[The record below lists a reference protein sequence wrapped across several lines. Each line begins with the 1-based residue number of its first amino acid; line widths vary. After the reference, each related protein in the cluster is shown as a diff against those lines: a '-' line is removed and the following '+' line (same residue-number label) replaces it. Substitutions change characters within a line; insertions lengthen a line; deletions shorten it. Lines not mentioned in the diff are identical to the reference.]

1 MLADDGVEVGDP
13 LGALEA
19 LLEETLRGVPE
30 AETVELTE
38 TTGLAEEAVAEV
50 EPEIERVDASSALLE
65 EVRIVAVLL
74 GDTEMLVLDG
84 AVPLVEALTPEVRT
98 VIVVVTSTE
107 AVPEMV
113 PST

>member
-1 MLADDGVEVGDP
+1 MLADDAVEVGDP

-19 LLEETLRGVPE
+19 LLEEVLRRVPE
-30 AETVELTE
+30 TGTVELIEITE
-38 TTGLAEEAVAEV
+38 GLEEEAVCKDEL
-50 EPEIERVDASSALLE
+50 EIERVDATSALLE
-65 EVRIVAVLL
+65 GVAVLL
-74 GDTEMLVLDG
+74 VDSKMLVLDG

-98 VIVVVTSTE
+98 VIVVVISTE